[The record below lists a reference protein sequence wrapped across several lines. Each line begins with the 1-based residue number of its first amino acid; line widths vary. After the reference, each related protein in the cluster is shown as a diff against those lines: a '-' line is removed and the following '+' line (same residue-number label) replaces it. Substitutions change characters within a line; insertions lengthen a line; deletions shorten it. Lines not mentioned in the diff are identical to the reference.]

1 MMIGTGTRLSITST
15 PAAAARSFRGEFESS
30 FAPFFWQRLKERNR
44 YKVIFGCPARTSPF
58 SHYTAGEKKEKKKK
72 QQRGKEHAERG
83 LRRNLCLFYLAT
95 RSSVYVQPITLS
107 RLSQTDDV
115 SNWKAWKTLERQP
128 ASCRNQPYF
137 YLPRLA
143 PKWRGGARGRRGRGG
158 KKEERI
164 GACFFGKGTKELPS
178 VGPGQ
183 FFACFMALSLPQSF
197 LDGPGVKSEDRYM
210 GDPCQ
215 DVRGRLA
222 VLFCFF

>member
-1 MMIGTGTRLSITST
+1 MNQGLLPFSGSGLKSETDAKSLVDALPERHRFLIIHGGMRRRRRSSSGVKST
-15 PAAAARSFRGEFESS
+15 PSG
-30 FAPFFWQRLKERNR
+30 
-44 YKVIFGCPARTSPF
+44 
-58 SHYTAGEKKEKKKK
+58 
-72 QQRGKEHAERG
+72 G
-83 LRRNLCLFYLAT
+83 LRRNLCLFYLIT
-95 RSSVYVQPITLS
+95 WSSVYVQPITLS

-115 SNWKAWKTLERQP
+115 SNWKAWKTLEQRP
-128 ASCRNQPYF
+128 ASRRNQPYF

-143 PKWRGGARGRRGRGG
+143 PKWRGGGKGGGAGRR
-158 KKEERI
+158 KKKKKKKERI

-178 VGPGQ
+178 LGPGQ

-222 VLFCFF
+222 VLFCFFFCVFFPPPPTDLVSSFY